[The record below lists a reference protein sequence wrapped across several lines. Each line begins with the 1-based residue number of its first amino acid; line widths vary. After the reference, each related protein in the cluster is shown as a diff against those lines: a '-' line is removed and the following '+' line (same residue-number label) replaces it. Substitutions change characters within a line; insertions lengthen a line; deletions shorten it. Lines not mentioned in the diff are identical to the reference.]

1 MDDERKRRWWY
12 EVMRL
17 MGTRLMSFGSLKVAA
32 RDRAA
37 FAGRKERGSF
47 PRHARRVATS
57 VAAHWL
63 ERNIMCIKH

>member
-1 MDDERKRRWWY
+1 MVCGDEVDGDEADELW
-12 EVMRL
+12 
-17 MGTRLMSFGSLKVAA
+17 FSLKVAA

-37 FAGRKERGSF
+37 FARRKERGSF

-57 VAAHWL
+57 VVAHWL